1 MGMGMK
7 FMWMGR
13 VAASGEGVKADGDGV
28 AVDIF
33 VGMGLMS
40 TTLSLFSRNG
50 HVRLAYA
57 YYDRRGRSVLVT
69 ILYRYIQRHT
79 DAFDRGSRSLNCARA
94 CERPICLSAL
104 KPIFL

>member
-1 MGMGMK
+1 VDG
-7 FMWMGR
+7 

-50 HVRLAYA
+50 HVRLA
-57 YYDRRGRSVLVT
+57 
-69 ILYRYIQRHT
+69 
-79 DAFDRGSRSLNCARA
+79 
-94 CERPICLSAL
+94 CLL
-104 KPIFL
+104 